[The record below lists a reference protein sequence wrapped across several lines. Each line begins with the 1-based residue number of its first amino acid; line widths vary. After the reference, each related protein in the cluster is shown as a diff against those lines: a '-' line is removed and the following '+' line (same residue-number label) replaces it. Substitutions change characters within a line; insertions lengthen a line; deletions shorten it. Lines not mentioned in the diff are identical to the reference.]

1 VPLPHANHRSKNTP
15 QGVWFCGVEEGE
27 EKTNPAGHTYTVKPP
42 NIYLEMVNFS
52 LRSPGTEM
60 DIYVGS
66 TSVFSRTSHQM
77 EALTTMVS
85 GVVIQLFAN
94 PHQSLSCGSHP
105 IVKEFEFRMS
115 HYADSVSQFS
125 HSSQID
131 VERLLVGNQQVFLF
145 TTRRNADRH
154 GPQFCTVKSLK
165 ARSKID
171 IV

>member
-1 VPLPHANHRSKNTP
+1 VPLPTATKERWAAIQKSTP

-27 EKTNPAGHTYTVKPP
+27 EKTNKRDTYTVKPP

-52 LRSPGTEM
+52 LRSQGTEM

-94 PHQSLSCGSHP
+94 LHQNPSCGSHP

-115 HYADSVSQFS
+115 HYSDSVRQFW
-125 HSSQID
+125 HSSQIGI
-131 VERLLVGNQQVFLF
+131 ERLLVSNQQVFLF
-145 TTRRNADRH
+145 TTRRNGDRH
-154 GPQFCTVKSLK
+154 EPQF
-165 ARSKID
+165 
-171 IV
+171 